1 MAIGRISGQML
12 KANLQRSGV
21 DLAFETNLLVLDVT
35 NSYVGIGTATP
46 SRQLHISG
54 TGAIR
59 LPSGT
64 DGERGSAAN
73 GDIRYNTTQGYIEG
87 YSNGT
92 WKNLTDQGIDSVAQD
107 TAPQL
112 GGNLDI
118 NGFNITSARSNEDIN
133 IIPSGTGSV
142 AITKVDINGGAI
154 DGTVIGASS
163 AAAGTF
169 TTLTASTS
177 LTANTIVTN
186 DISSTDS
193 TAIQINDGANISG
206 TLTANTFSS
215 SSATITGGTI
225 NNSAIGGTTA
235 AAGAFTTL
243 TASTSATLSP
253 SGAVTINPTT
263 AGTINNMSIGA
274 TTAAAGTFTNLT
286 ASTSATLS
294 PSGAVTINPTTAGT
308 INNMSIGATTAAA
321 GTFTNLTGNGTI
333 TITGTTTGSM
343 NNVAIGASTAAS
355 GKFTT
360 IESSGNVTV
369 GGNLTVNGSTTT
381 IESTTLSIEDP
392 LLILAKNNSGGAG
405 NTYDQGLLFNR
416 GSLSNVS
423 FFWDESADEFVFATT
438 AAETGSTAGNITID
452 SYQQLKAGIIK
463 ANTSLDTGAIK
474 AADGTASITIAN
486 STGAVTANNF
496 SSSSATI
503 TGGTIN
509 GSAIGGTTAA
519 AGAFTTLT
527 ASTSATL
534 SPSGAV
540 TINPTTAG
548 TINNMSIGATTAAAG
563 AFTTLTASTS
573 ATLSPSGAVTI
584 NPTTVGTINNMSIGA
599 TTAAAGTFTNL
610 TGNGTITITGTTT
623 GSMNNVAIGGT
634 TAAAGAFTTLT
645 ASTSATLS
653 PSGAVTINPTTA
665 GTINN
670 MSIGATTRAA
680 ASFTTVDAN
689 DTITI
694 SADNKALRIGAG
706 NDLQL
711 SHDGTDTTIA
721 NSTGILKIDGAASSS
736 IKINAA
742 AANVDTQISGDTV
755 VSLFYVDASA
765 DKIGIGT
772 STPTYILDAGSNT
785 GAIRVP
791 NGNTAQRPTANTG
804 VIRFNTT
811 TGFYE
816 GSQDGSTWVQFTM
829 GTGGTIAINKVTT
842 TGDGSTSTF
851 NGFFSTAPATANNV
865 MVYIDNVYQEPTE
878 NYTVSSNNITFTSA
892 PHSGARIFAIEGFD
906 NTAVQT
912 GGVARTLTEA
922 TTFESSATTIMS
934 FNASN
939 YRSAELY
946 VQVTDAANT
955 EYSCMKA
962 HVIHNGTTAYI
973 NTYGV
978 VNTGGSDTATLTA
991 TYTSGTVNV
1000 QAIST
1005 GGTSSAIVQYSLAA
1019 V

>member
-35 NSYVGIGTATP
+35 NSFVGIGTSTP

-64 DGERGSAAN
+64 SDQRGTAAN
-73 GDIRYNTTQGYIEG
+73 GDIRYNSELNIIEG
-87 YSNGT
+87 YSNGA
-92 WKNLTDQGIDSVAQD
+92 WDDLTEGGIDDIVED
-107 TAPQL
+107 TSPQL

-154 DGTVIGASS
+154 DGATIGANS

-169 TTLTASTS
+169 TS
-177 LTANTIVTN
+177 LDVTDG
-186 DISSTDS
+186 DITNVGDINVDSVSSDAGS
-193 TAIQINDGANISG
+193 FDLLLDDN
-206 TLTANTFSS
+206 
-215 SSATITGGTI
+215 
-225 NNSAIGGTTA
+225 TA
-235 AAGAFTTL
+235 AALEIKEGGNAYMTFVTTNSSEQITVDKKLVVSNGITFESNTVDINGGAIDGTTIGANSASPG
-243 TASTSATLSP
+243 TFSNISTS
-253 SGAVTINPTT
+253 
-263 AGTINNMSIGA
+263 GTVS
-274 TTAAAGTFTNLT
+274 
-286 ASTSATLS
+286 
-294 PSGAVTINPTTAGT
+294 
-308 INNMSIGATTAAA
+308 
-321 GTFTNLTGNGTI
+321 
-333 TITGTTTGSM
+333 ITGTSTGSM
-343 NNVAIGASTAAS
+343 DNVAIGVSTAAT

-381 IESTTLSIEDP
+381 IESSTLTIEDP
-392 LLILAKNNSGGAG
+392 LIILAKNNSGGAG

-416 GSLSNVS
+416 GSLSNVA
-423 FFWDESADEFVFATT
+423 FIWDESDDLFAFIN
-438 AAETGSTAGNITID
+438 AQAETGATAGNITID
-452 SYQQLKAGIIK
+452 SYSNIKAG
-463 ANTSLDTGAIK
+463 AATFTGNVSTTGTGTFNGGLTVGGAITINGDGSTAASIDGVVIGAVTAANGTFTTLTVSTALNTGTLK
-474 AADGTASITIAN
+474 AADGTAAATIAN
-486 STGAVTANNF
+486 STGVITVG
-496 SSSSATI
+496 SSVLTTTDI
-503 TGGTIN
+503 NGGTID
-509 GSAIGGTTAA
+509 GTAIGGASAA
-519 AGAFTTLT
+519 AGAFTTL
-527 ASTSATL
+527 S
-534 SPSGAV
+534 
-540 TINPTTAG
+540 
-548 TINNMSIGATTAAAG
+548 
-563 AFTTLTASTS
+563 
-573 ATLSPSGAVTI
+573 
-584 NPTTVGTINNMSIGA
+584 
-599 TTAAAGTFTNL
+599 
-610 TGNGTITITGTTT
+610 
-623 GSMNNVAIGGT
+623 
-634 TAAAGAFTTLT
+634 

-680 ASFTTVDAN
+680 GSFTTVDAN
-689 DTITI
+689 DHITI
-694 SADNKALRIGAG
+694 SADSKELRIGAG
-706 NDLQL
+706 TDLTIT
-711 SHDGTDTTIA
+711 HDGTNTTID
-721 NSTGILKIDGAASSS
+721 NNTGILKILGAASSS
-736 IKINAA
+736 IQINSD

-755 VSLFYVDASA
+755 ASLFYVDASA

-772 STPTYILDAGSNT
+772 STPDYVLDAGSTT

-791 NGNTAQRPTANTG
+791 NGNTAARPTAATG
-804 VIRFNTT
+804 VIRYNTT

-816 GSQDGSTWVQFTM
+816 GSQDGSTWAQFTM
-829 GTGGTIAINKVTT
+829 GSGALVAINKVTT

-851 NGFFSTAPATANNV
+851 SGFLSEAPASANNV
-865 MVYIDNVYQEPTE
+865 MVFIDNVYQEPTE

-912 GGVARTLTEA
+912 GGVARSLTEA
-922 TTFESSATTIMS
+922 VTFESAATTIMS
-934 FNASN
+934 FNATS

-962 HVIHNGTTAYI
+962 HVIHDGTTAYI

-978 VNTGGSDTATLTA
+978 VNTSGSDTATLTA
-991 TYTSGTVNV
+991 TYSAGTVDV

-1005 GGTSSAIVQYSLAA
+1005 GGSSSAIVQYSLAT

>member
-64 DGERGSAAN
+64 SDQRGTAAN
-73 GDIRYNTTQGYIEG
+73 GDIRYNSELNIIEG
-87 YSNGT
+87 YSNGA
-92 WKNLTDQGIDSVAQD
+92 WDDLTEGGIDNVVED
-107 TAPQL
+107 TTPQL
-112 GGNLDI
+112 GGDLDI

-154 DGTVIGASS
+154 DGTVIGANS

-169 TTLTASTS
+169 TS
-177 LTANTIVTN
+177 LTSTGLDVTDG
-186 DISSTDS
+186 DITNVGDINVDSVSSDAGS
-193 TAIQINDGANISG
+193 FDLLLDDN
-206 TLTANTFSS
+206 
-215 SSATITGGTI
+215 
-225 NNSAIGGTTA
+225 TA
-235 AAGAFTTL
+235 AALEIKEGSNAYMTFVTTNAGEQITVDKKLKVSNGVTFESDTVDINGGAIDG
-243 TASTSATLSP
+243 AT
-253 SGAVTINPTT
+253 
-263 AGTINNMSIGA
+263 IGA
-274 TTAAAGTFTNLT
+274 NSASPGTFTNI
-286 ASTSATLS
+286 ST
-294 PSGAVTINPTTAGT
+294 
-308 INNMSIGATTAAA
+308 
-321 GTFTNLTGNGTI
+321 NGTVS
-333 TITGTTTGSM
+333 ITGTSTGSM
-343 NNVAIGASTAAS
+343 DNVAIGASTAAS

-360 IESSGNVTV
+360 IESSGNITV
-369 GGNLTVNGSTTT
+369 GGNLTVNGTTT
-381 IESTTLSIEDP
+381 SIESTTLTIEDP
-392 LLILAKNNSGGAG
+392 LIILAKNNSGGAG

-423 FFWDESADEFVFATT
+423 FIWDESADEFAFAVT
-438 AAETGSTAGNITID
+438 ASETGATAGNITID
-452 SYQQLKAGIIK
+452 SYSNIKAG
-463 ANTSLDTGAIK
+463 AATFTGNVSTTGTGTFTSGLTVGGAISINGDGSTAASIDGVVIGAVTAANGTFTTLTVNTALNTGTLK
-474 AADGTASITIAN
+474 AADGTAAATIAN
-486 STGAVTANNF
+486 STGVITVG
-496 SSSSATI
+496 SSVLTTTDI
-503 TGGTIN
+503 NGGTIDN
-509 GSAIGGTTAA
+509 TAIGGSTAA

-527 ASTSATL
+527 ASTSADL
-534 SPSGAV
+534 SPSGVV

-563 AFTTLTASTS
+563 
-573 ATLSPSGAVTI
+573 
-584 NPTTVGTINNMSIGA
+584 
-599 TTAAAGTFTNL
+599 
-610 TGNGTITITGTTT
+610 
-623 GSMNNVAIGGT
+623 
-634 TAAAGAFTTLT
+634 
-645 ASTSATLS
+645 
-653 PSGAVTINPTTA
+653 
-665 GTINN
+665 
-670 MSIGATTRAA
+670 R
-680 ASFTTVDAN
+680 FTTVDTT
-689 DTITI
+689 DHIV
-694 SADNKALRIGAG
+694 IGADG
-706 NDLQL
+706 KAIKIGASGDLQIA
-711 SHDGTDTTIA
+711 HDGTDTTISNA
-721 NSTGILKIDGAASSS
+721 TGILKINGAATSS
-736 IKINAA
+736 IQINAA
-742 AANVDTQISGDTV
+742 AANVDTQISGDSV
-755 VSLFYVDASA
+755 ASLLYVDASA
-765 DKIGIGT
+765 DKIGIAT
-772 STPTYILDAGSNT
+772 STPAYTLDAGSAT
-785 GAIRVP
+785 DAIRVP
-791 NGNTAQRPTANTG
+791 GGNNAARPTAATG
-804 VIRFNTT
+804 VIRFNTQL
-811 TGFYE
+811 GVYE
-816 GSQDGSTWVQFTM
+816 GSQDGSTWIQFTM

-851 NGFFSTAPATANNV
+851 NGFFSAAPAAAANV

-922 TTFESSATTIMS
+922 VTFESSATTIMS
-934 FNASN
+934 FNATN

-1005 GGTSSAIVQYSLAA
+1005 GGSSSAIVQYSLAA

>member
-64 DGERGSAAN
+64 SDQRGTAAN
-73 GDIRYNTTQGYIEG
+73 GDIRYNSELNIIEG
-87 YSNGT
+87 YSNGA
-92 WKNLTDQGIDSVAQD
+92 WDDLTEGGIDNVVED
-107 TAPQL
+107 TTPQL
-112 GGNLDI
+112 GGDLDI

-154 DGTVIGASS
+154 DGTVIGANS

-169 TTLTASTS
+169 TS
-177 LTANTIVTN
+177 LTSTGLDVTDG
-186 DISSTDS
+186 DITNVGDINVDSVSSDAGS
-193 TAIQINDGANISG
+193 FDLLLDDN
-206 TLTANTFSS
+206 
-215 SSATITGGTI
+215 
-225 NNSAIGGTTA
+225 TA
-235 AAGAFTTL
+235 AALEIKEGSNAYMTFVTTNAGEQITVDKKLKVSNGVTFESDTVDINGGAIDG
-243 TASTSATLSP
+243 AT
-253 SGAVTINPTT
+253 
-263 AGTINNMSIGA
+263 IGA
-274 TTAAAGTFTNLT
+274 NSASPGTFTNI
-286 ASTSATLS
+286 ST
-294 PSGAVTINPTTAGT
+294 
-308 INNMSIGATTAAA
+308 
-321 GTFTNLTGNGTI
+321 NGTVS
-333 TITGTTTGSM
+333 ITGTSTGSM
-343 NNVAIGASTAAS
+343 DNVAIGASTAAS

-360 IESSGNVTV
+360 IESSGNITV
-369 GGNLTVNGSTTT
+369 GGNLTVNGTTT
-381 IESTTLSIEDP
+381 SIESTTLTIEDP
-392 LLILAKNNSGGAG
+392 LIILAKNNSGGAG

-423 FFWDESADEFVFATT
+423 FIWDESADEFAFAVT
-438 AAETGSTAGNITID
+438 ASETGATAGNITID
-452 SYQQLKAGIIK
+452 SYSNIKAG
-463 ANTSLDTGAIK
+463 AATFTGNVSTTGTGTFTSGLTVGGAISINGDGSTAASIDGVVIGAVTAANGTFTTLTVNTALNTGTLK
-474 AADGTASITIAN
+474 AADGTAAATIAN
-486 STGAVTANNF
+486 STGVITVG
-496 SSSSATI
+496 SSVLTTTDI
-503 TGGTIN
+503 NGGTIDN
-509 GSAIGGTTAA
+509 TAIGGSTAA

-527 ASTSATL
+527 ASTSADL
-534 SPSGAV
+534 SPSGVV

-563 AFTTLTASTS
+563 
-573 ATLSPSGAVTI
+573 
-584 NPTTVGTINNMSIGA
+584 
-599 TTAAAGTFTNL
+599 
-610 TGNGTITITGTTT
+610 
-623 GSMNNVAIGGT
+623 
-634 TAAAGAFTTLT
+634 
-645 ASTSATLS
+645 
-653 PSGAVTINPTTA
+653 
-665 GTINN
+665 
-670 MSIGATTRAA
+670 R
-680 ASFTTVDAN
+680 FTTVDTT
-689 DTITI
+689 DHIV
-694 SADNKALRIGAG
+694 IGADG
-706 NDLQL
+706 KAIKIGASGDLQIA
-711 SHDGTDTTIA
+711 HDGTDTTISNA
-721 NSTGILKIDGAASSS
+721 TGILKINGAATSS
-736 IKINAA
+736 IQINAA
-742 AANVDTQISGDTV
+742 AANVDTQISGDSV
-755 VSLFYVDASA
+755 ASLLYVDASA
-765 DKIGIGT
+765 DKIGIAT
-772 STPTYILDAGSNT
+772 STPAYTLDAGSAT
-785 GAIRVP
+785 DAIRVP
-791 NGNTAQRPTANTG
+791 GGNNAARPTAATG
-804 VIRFNTT
+804 VIRFNTQL
-811 TGFYE
+811 GVYE
-816 GSQDGSTWVQFTM
+816 GSQDGSTWIQFTM

-851 NGFFSTAPATANNV
+851 SGFFSTAPAAAANV

-922 TTFESSATTIMS
+922 VTFESSATTIMS

-1005 GGTSSAIVQYSLAA
+1005 GGSSSAIVQYSLAA